1 MYIYF
6 IYIACEDSWSTHL
19 HSVLRTLPAGYYIY
33 IYIYVFLYVLLVKT
47 AGFIVMMSLNVRN
60 TLWRYA
66 LVLCKDLLIEC
77 VLDQFEV
84 G

>member
-6 IYIACEDSWSTHL
+6 IYIACEDSWSTYL

-33 IYIYVFLYVLLVKT
+33 IYMYCFLKT

-66 LVLCKDLLIEC
+66 LVLCKNLLIEC
-77 VLDQFEV
+77 ILDQFEV

>member
-1 MYIYF
+1 MKTAGLHISTVCYVHYLLVT
-6 IYIACEDSWSTHL
+6 IYI
-19 HSVLRTLPAGYYIY
+19 
-33 IYIYVFLYVLLVKT
+33 YVLLVKT

-66 LVLCKDLLIEC
+66 LVLCKNLLIEC
-77 VLDQFEV
+77 ILDQFEV